1 MDRQSREQ
9 LNNFSPLSSL
19 DEPERRAAIERGE
32 VRHFEPGEFL
42 FRQAERNDEA
52 YFLLEGEIE
61 TLFDTLRV
69 RRLKNGE
76 RAASEEFGA
85 GDPRPVSARALTEV
99 RTFVIRQSALSA
111 ALNGESRVTASD
123 HGEDN
128 PSTPLVGTCAVAHPR
143 GTPDPKFSTDSNQ
156 GPDNPP
162 ENATSSRSPVLE
174 SAGESDAGD
183 RRGTGAAAVRSS
195 DPSPGDTPDASGEL
209 EWMRQ
214 LMRSELFRRIPAANV
229 HRIITLLENISVSAN
244 DVIIQQ
250 VTIGDYYFFIRRG
263 RAQVTRKTRPNAPYV
278 KLAER
283 VEGQSF
289 GGEEA
294 LVSDAPRNATVT
306 MLTDG
311 ELMRLSKKSFIELIQ
326 KPTLN
331 SVSFGQA
338 QMLVRESAV
347 WVDVRFAEEHALS
360 GIDGSIN
367 VPLDEI
373 RNRADEFDTSHRYV
387 VYCDSGRES
396 SAGAFL
402 LTELGFDVCYLA
414 GGLLHTLASIRSGK
428 TGPAED
434 LLEIRESTAAPADD
448 DVVLETVED
457 AETFIAAL
465 EEDALDPK
473 EDDEQTGES
482 AGLPEPA
489 DGPDLPELE
498 DQAAQRERVALEA
511 SRHSRLLR
519 QLAEVKMQLLA
530 SMRLKS
536 LAERA
541 HIAAEKSLS
550 GKVAELRS
558 SLAAQTER
566 ADALQSAAARARPG
580 PEPEPESPP
589 GAPPLAA
596 GASGHAGPAL
606 AGLARDG
613 AKEPEAHAEAGQPR
627 CCREPG
633 PHSRARGDGSS
644 ARREPGTNSGTR

>member
-61 TLFDTLRV
+61 TLFDTVRV

-250 VTIGDYYFFIRRG
+250 DTIGDYYFFIRCG

-289 GGEEA
+289 GEEA

-338 QMLVRESAV
+338 RMLVRESAV

-457 AETFIAAL
+457 TETFIAAL

-530 SMRLKS
+530 SLRLKS

-589 GAPPLAA
+589 GLRRWPP
-596 GASGHAGPAL
+596 
-606 AGLARDG
+606 
-613 AKEPEAHAEAGQPR
+613 GQVDMR
-627 CCREPG
+627 GQRL
-633 PHSRARGDGSS
+633 RA
-644 ARREPGTNSGTR
+644 